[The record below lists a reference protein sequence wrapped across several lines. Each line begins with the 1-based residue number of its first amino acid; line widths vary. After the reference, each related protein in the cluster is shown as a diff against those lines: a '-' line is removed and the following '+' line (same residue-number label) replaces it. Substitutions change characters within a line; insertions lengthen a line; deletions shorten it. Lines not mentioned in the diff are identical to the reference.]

1 MTFAEEA
8 VIRFKNALP
17 EQQRGILLS
26 LGWNLSIKDKQLDLT
41 RESWIEPVK
50 QIAKGVNE
58 HLSASEPLSSLS
70 FKAELEKFLNSTLMC
85 SLLQDVRNFF
95 ITNPTET
102 YFSITDKL
110 DKLL

>member
-50 QIAKGVNE
+50 HIAKRVNDR
-58 HLSASEPLSSLS
+58 LPTLEPFSPLD
-70 FKAELEKFLNSTLMC
+70 FKAEIEKFLNSTLMC
-85 SLLQDVRNFF
+85 AREDLNLQG
-95 ITNPTET
+95 IAPTT
-102 YFSITDKL
+102 TSR
-110 DKLL
+110 